1 MKNVSLS
8 KKIIFY
14 ILVTV
19 IVNVVTLIFWFNFKI
34 KPVFNEMNTLKEK
47 LAKEEIKSYYPNTET
62 LLFKLNS
69 IAKEYGVKFKL
80 SDIDNKDVMQDNVK
94 DELFLFSDIVE
105 VGDNFY
111 LLSVYMNKNVSTSGM
126 ITGLILFQIAL
137 VSIIMAFIF
146 IFVRLKLI
154 SPVENIVK
162 DIRNYKLGKK
172 PKKNHIN
179 GEIGIIQ
186 NEFVNLVDSLEN
198 EKSEQNRIIA
208 SISHDIKTPLT
219 SIIGYSDLIKDGNVN
234 KKEMMEYNE
243 IINSKAIHIKNILSD
258 FDDYLINKSN
268 TVLKMDK
275 IYIKDIVKA
284 LNDDYRL
291 DLKNDGIKLNIKCKC
306 MNDVINVD
314 ILKLKRIFA
323 NIISNSARFLDK
335 NGIINIVI
343 TKDNK
348 FYNFKISDNGPGVDN
363 NIIDKIFDPLFT
375 TDKSRKISG
384 LGLSICK
391 EFVLKLGGNIRAYNE
406 NGLVIEFNLPL

>member
-234 KKEMMEYNE
+234 KKEMMEYKHQVAQIDKNMLDNANKE
-243 IINSKAIHIKNILSD
+243 GEFLGWLNLPSNYDKEEFKRIKKAA
-258 FDDYLINKSN
+258 
-268 TVLKMDK
+268 DK
-275 IYIKDIVKA
+275 IRKDS
-284 LNDDYRL
+284 
-291 DLKNDGIKLNIKCKC
+291 
-306 MNDVINVD
+306 D
-314 ILKLKRIFA
+314 ILVVIGIGGSYLGCNFC
-323 NIISNSARFLDK
+323 NNSSNPS
-335 NGIINIVI
+335 
-343 TKDNK
+343 
-348 FYNFKISDNGPGVDN
+348 
-363 NIIDKIFDPLFT
+363 
-375 TDKSRKISG
+375 
-384 LGLSICK
+384 
-391 EFVLKLGGNIRAYNE
+391 
-406 NGLVIEFNLPL
+406 

>member
-14 ILVTV
+14 ILITV
-19 IVNVVTLIFWFNFKI
+19 IVNILTLIFWFGFKI
-34 KPVFNEMNTLKEK
+34 KPIFAEMNILKEK
-47 LAKEEIKSYYPNTET
+47 LAKEEIQSYYPTTES
-62 LLFKLNS
+62 LFYKLNT
-69 IAKEYGVKFKL
+69 IAKNYGVKFKL
-80 SDIDNKDVMQDNVK
+80 SDVDNEDVMESNVK
-94 DELFLFSDIVE
+94 DEMFLFSDIIQVSN
-105 VGDNFY
+105 NFY
-111 LLSVYMNKNVSTSGM
+111 LLSVYMNTKATTSSM
-126 ITGLILFQIAL
+126 IFGLIIFQIAL
-137 VSIIMAFIF
+137 VSIIMAFVF
-146 IFVRLKLI
+146 VFVRLKLI

-172 PKKNHIN
+172 PKRANVN
-179 GEIGIIQ
+179 GELGIIQ

-219 SIIGYSDLIKDGNVN
+219 SIIGYSNLIKDGSVS
-234 KKEMMEYNE
+234 KKEIKEYNE

-268 TVLKMDK
+268 SVLKMDK
-275 IYIKDIVKA
+275 LYIKDIVKA
-284 LNDDYRL
+284 LNDDYKA
-291 DLKNDGIKLNIKCKC
+291 DLKNDGINLVVKSKC
-306 MNDVINVD
+306 MRDVICID

-335 NGIINIVI
+335 NGLISVLI
-343 TKDNK
+343 TKDDK
-348 FYNFKISDNGPGVDN
+348 YFNFRIADNGPGVDN
-363 NIIDKIFDPLFT
+363 AIIDKIFDPLFT

-391 EFVLKLGGNIRAYNE
+391 EFVLKMGGNIKAYND
-406 NGLVIEFNLPL
+406 NGLVIEFTIPS

>member
-69 IAKEYGVKFKL
+69 ISKEYGVKFKL
-80 SDIDNKDVMQDNVK
+80 SDINNKDVMQDNVK

-268 TVLKMDK
+268 TILKMDK

>member
-391 EFVLKLGGNIRAYNE
+391 ECVLKLGGNIRAYNE
-406 NGLVIEFNLPL
+406 NGLVIEFNFPL

>member
-105 VGDNFY
+105 VEDNFY

>member
-19 IVNVVTLIFWFNFKI
+19 VVNIVTLIFWFNFRI
-34 KPVFNEMNTLKEK
+34 KPIFSEMNVLKEK
-47 LAKEEIKSYYPNTET
+47 LAKEEIKTYYPSTEA
-62 LLFKLNS
+62 LLVKLNA

-80 SDIDNKDVMQDNVK
+80 SDVDNKEVMQDNVK
-94 DELFLFSDIVE
+94 DELFLFSDIIE
-105 VGDNFY
+105 VSDNFY

-172 PKKNHIN
+172 PKRSHVS
-179 GEIGIIQ
+179 GELGIIQ

-219 SIIGYSDLIKDGNVN
+219 SIIGYSDLIKDGNVS
-234 KKEMMEYNE
+234 KKEIKEYNE

-306 MNDVINVD
+306 MNDVLTVD

-335 NGIINIVI
+335 NGVINIVI
-343 TKDNK
+343 TKDSK
-348 FYNFKISDNGPGVDN
+348 FFNFCISDNGPGVDDA
-363 NIIDKIFDPLFT
+363 IIDRIFDPLFT

-406 NGLVIEFNLPL
+406 NGLIIEFNLPL

>member
-8 KKIIFY
+8 KKIIYY
-14 ILVTV
+14 ILITV
-19 IVNVVTLIFWFNFKI
+19 IVNIITLIFWFNFRI
-34 KPVFNEMNTLKEK
+34 KPIFNEMNLLKEK
-47 LAKEEIKSYYPNTET
+47 LAKEEIKSYYPTTES
-62 LLFKLNS
+62 LLFKLNE

-80 SDIDNKDVMQDNVK
+80 SDVDNKEVTKDNVK
-94 DELFLFSDIVE
+94 DELFLFSDIIE
-105 VGDNFY
+105 VNNNFY

-146 IFVRLKLI
+146 VFVRLKLI
-154 SPVENIVK
+154 SPVENIIK

-172 PKKNHIN
+172 PKRQHIN

-219 SIIGYSDLIKDGNVN
+219 SIIGYSDLIKDGNIS
-234 KKEMMEYNE
+234 KKDIKEYNE

-284 LNDDYRL
+284 LDDDYRL

-306 MNDVINVD
+306 MNDVLTVD

-323 NIISNSARFLDK
+323 NIISNSCRYLNDG
-335 NGIINIVI
+335 GIINIFI
-343 TKDNK
+343 SKDN
-348 FYNFKISDNGPGVDN
+348 NFFNFRISDNGPGVDDS
-363 NIIDKIFDPLFT
+363 IIDKIFDPLFT

-391 EFVLKLGGNIRAYNE
+391 EFICKLGGNIRAYND
-406 NGLVIEFNLPL
+406 NGLVIEFKLPL

>member
-47 LAKEEIKSYYPNTET
+47 LAKEEIKSYYPNTEA

>member
-343 TKDNK
+343 AKDNK

>member
-343 TKDNK
+343 TKNTMNNVVLILFLVDIFIFIIK
-348 FYNFKISDNGPGVDN
+348 TPLIIFIRSVLFYS
-363 NIIDKIFDPLFT
+363 
-375 TDKSRKISG
+375 
-384 LGLSICK
+384 
-391 EFVLKLGGNIRAYNE
+391 Y
-406 NGLVIEFNLPL
+406 

>member
-1 MKNVSLS
+1 M
-8 KKIIFY
+8 
-14 ILVTV
+14 
-19 IVNVVTLIFWFNFKI
+19 
-34 KPVFNEMNTLKEK
+34 
-47 LAKEEIKSYYPNTET
+47 
-62 LLFKLNS
+62 
-69 IAKEYGVKFKL
+69 
-80 SDIDNKDVMQDNVK
+80 
-94 DELFLFSDIVE
+94 FLFSDIVE

>member
-284 LNDDYRL
+284 LNDDYRS

-363 NIIDKIFDPLFT
+363 NIIDKMFDPLFT